1 MGWLTSKQLVE
12 GLLFSRPAAFR
23 IFVNHFQ
30 SFDSFGLLTVTFG
43 VLKIVVGCS
52 KVTVGCLRLDSVV
65 VLDWGWLGWI
75 WLELLGLGWVGL
87 VCVGV
92 GLVKLE

>member
-30 SFDSFGLLTVTFG
+30 SFESFGLLTVTFG

-52 KVTVGCLRLDSVV
+52 KVTVGCLRL
-65 VLDWGWLGWI
+65 
-75 WLELLGLGWVGL
+75 VGFPFIPSRL
-87 VCVGV
+87 SLRVYNMH
-92 GLVKLE
+92 K